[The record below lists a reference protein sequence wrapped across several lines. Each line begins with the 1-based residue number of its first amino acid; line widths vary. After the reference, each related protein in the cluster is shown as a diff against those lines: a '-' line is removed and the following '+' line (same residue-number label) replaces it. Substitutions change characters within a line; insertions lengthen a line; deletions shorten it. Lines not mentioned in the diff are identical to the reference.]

1 MAQAVIV
8 VVDDDAVF
16 LTMMQD
22 LLADEGYQALLC
34 GDGQD
39 AYSLIWREQP
49 DLVILDIRMEG
60 GDVGLKILQLMRL
73 NPATKQL
80 PVIVCSADGRLLEE
94 QQERLRDRGCEMV
107 EKPFDVDELLRK
119 IRQMV
124 GRAPV

>member
-1 MAQAVIV
+1 MKILIA
-8 VVDDDAVF
+8 DDDIELRELIGFALRQAGYLVVQAADGVEALRVF
-16 LTMMQD
+16 
-22 LLADEGYQALLC
+22 DE
-34 GDGQD
+34 
-39 AYSLIWREQP
+39 EQP

-80 PVIVCSADGRLLEE
+80 PVIVCSADGWLLEE